1 MPKTYQSSIVNNN
14 STCENH
20 ALLLFWAQTGV
31 GDEDL
36 DSLALKNSIKQS
48 IARQQYETFAA
59 LTFAAKAGDVE
70 VVRDLIRRGANIN
83 AVDYDGRSAFAM
95 VHLNLP

>member
-1 MPKTYQSSIVNNN
+1 MQWP
-14 STCENH
+14 
-20 ALLLFWAQTGV
+20 LFSHQTGG
-31 GDEDL
+31 GDDDL
-36 DSLALKNSIKQS
+36 DTMSLKNSIKQS

-95 VHLNLP
+95 VRLRSTSISIFLWLFPIPWSIS

>member
-1 MPKTYQSSIVNNN
+1 MSCKLSELHLQI
-14 STCENH
+14 
-20 ALLLFWAQTGV
+20 GG
-31 GDEDL
+31 GDEDQ
-36 DSLALKNSIKQS
+36 DTIALKNSIKQS

-95 VHLNLP
+95 VRFLHFPHKL